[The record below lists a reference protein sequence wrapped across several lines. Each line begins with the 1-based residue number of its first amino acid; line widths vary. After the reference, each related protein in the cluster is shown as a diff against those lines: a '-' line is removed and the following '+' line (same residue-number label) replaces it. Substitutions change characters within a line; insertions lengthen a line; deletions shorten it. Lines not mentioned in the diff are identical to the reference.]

1 VFRPPPPRIEIVGD
15 FLKLRYSGFVRRIL
29 LMALACALLFAP
41 GWTLDRSSRL
51 AVEQADRVV
60 IVKSERTMT
69 LLRLGKVLKT
79 YKVAL
84 GHQPRG
90 RKVQAGDNRTPEGEY
105 TIDLRNAH
113 SQFHLSL
120 RISYPNPADRERAKK
135 LGVDPGGAIMI
146 HGLPAAYA
154 WLGPAHR
161 QTDWTLGCIA
171 VTNPEIE
178 EIWKMVPLG
187 TRVEIKP

>member
-1 VFRPPPPRIEIVGD
+1 MRRAVLIV
-15 FLKLRYSGFVRRIL
+15 
-29 LMALACALLFAP
+29 LASASLFAP
-41 GWTLDRSSRL
+41 AWAAGRLSRKPV
-51 AVEQADRVV
+51 AQADRIV

-69 LLRLGKVLKT
+69 LLRQGRVLRT

-84 GHQPRG
+84 GREPRG
-90 RKVQAGDNRTPEGEY
+90 PKIQIGDNRTPEGEY

-120 RISYPNPADRERAKK
+120 RISYPNQADRERARK

-154 WLGPAHR
+154 WLGAAHR

-178 EIWKMVPLG
+178 EIWQMVPLG
-187 TRVEIKP
+187 TKVEIKP

>member
-1 VFRPPPPRIEIVGD
+1 MQRAFRI
-15 FLKLRYSGFVRRIL
+15 
-29 LMALACALLFAP
+29 ALACAGLLVA
-41 GWTLDRSSRL
+41 GWSGDRTFRL
-51 AVEQADRVV
+51 PVEQADRIV
-60 IVKSERTMT
+60 ILKSERTMT
-69 LLRLGKVLKT
+69 LLRQGKVLKT

-84 GHQPRG
+84 GHEPRG
-90 RKVQAGDNRTPEGEY
+90 PKTRIGDNRTPEGEY
-105 TIDLRNAH
+105 SIDLRNPH

-120 RISYPNPADRERAKK
+120 HISYPNKADRERAKK

-154 WLGPAHR
+154 WLGAAHR
-161 QTDWTLGCIA
+161 QTDWTLGCVA

-187 TRVEIKP
+187 TKVEIKP

>member
-1 VFRPPPPRIEIVGD
+1 VFRPSPPRIEIVNARA
-15 FLKLRYSGFVRRIL
+15 KPRRSGFIRRTL
-29 LMALACALLFAP
+29 LIGLAGALVFVS
-41 GWTLDRSSRL
+41 GWTADRSRRQP
-51 AVEQADRVV
+51 VEHADRII

-69 LLRLGKVLKT
+69 LLRQGKVLKT

-105 TIDLRNAH
+105 IIDLRNAH

-120 RISYPNPADRERAKK
+120 RISYPNPADRERARK

-187 TRVEIKP
+187 TKVEIKP

>member
-1 VFRPPPPRIEIVGD
+1 MQRR
-15 FLKLRYSGFVRRIL
+15 LRVAI
-29 LMALACALLFAP
+29 ACAALLLGASAGSAGRTAP
-41 GWTLDRSSRL
+41 KP
-51 AVEQADRVV
+51 EQADFIL

-69 LLRLGKVLKT
+69 LMRQGKVLKT

-84 GHQPRG
+84 GQEPRG
-90 RKVQAGDNRTPEGEY
+90 AKTQLGDNRTREGEY
-105 TIDLRNAH
+105 TIDLRNPH
-113 SQFHLSL
+113 SQFHLAL
-120 RISYPNPADRERAKK
+120 RISYPNQADRERARK

-187 TRVEIKP
+187 TKVEIKP

>member
-1 VFRPPPPRIEIVGD
+1 MQNRVLVA
-15 FLKLRYSGFVRRIL
+15 
-29 LMALACALLFAP
+29 MACAVLLLGTSTRSTGKTAP
-41 GWTLDRSSRL
+41 TP
-51 AVEQADRVV
+51 EQADFIL

-69 LLRLGKVLKT
+69 LMRQGKVLKT

-84 GHQPRG
+84 GQEPRG
-90 RKVQAGDNRTPEGEY
+90 AKTRVGDNRTPEGEY
-105 TIDLRNAH
+105 TIDLRNPN
-113 SQFHLSL
+113 SQFHLAL
-120 RISYPNPADRERAKK
+120 RISYPNQADRERARK

-154 WLGPAHR
+154 WLGSRHR
-161 QTDWTLGCIA
+161 ETDWTLGCVA

-187 TRVEIKP
+187 TKVEIKP

>member
-1 VFRPPPPRIEIVGD
+1 M
-15 FLKLRYSGFVRRIL
+15 RRTVL
-29 LMALACALLFAP
+29 VALASALLFAP
-41 GWTLDRSSRL
+41 AWAAGRLSRKP
-51 AVEQADRVV
+51 VEQADRIV

-69 LLRLGKVLKT
+69 LLRQGKVLRT
-79 YKVAL
+79 YKIAL
-84 GHQPRG
+84 GSEPRG
-90 RKVQAGDNRTPEGEY
+90 AKMQLGDNRTPEGEY

-120 RISYPNPADRERAKK
+120 RISYPNQADRERARK

-154 WLGPAHR
+154 WLGAAHR
-161 QTDWTLGCIA
+161 QNDWTLGCVA

-178 EIWKMVPLG
+178 EVWKMVPLG
-187 TRVEIKP
+187 TKVEIKP

>member
-1 VFRPPPPRIEIVGD
+1 M
-15 FLKLRYSGFVRRIL
+15 RRTL
-29 LMALACALLFAP
+29 LIGLAGALLFVS
-41 GWTLDRSSRL
+41 GWTADRSRRQP
-51 AVEQADRVV
+51 VEQADLIV

-69 LLRLGKVLKT
+69 LLRQGKVLKT

-84 GHQPRG
+84 GQEPRG
-90 RKVQAGDNRTPEGEY
+90 RKAQIGDNRTPEGEY

-113 SQFHLSL
+113 SQFHLAL
-120 RISYPNPADRERAKK
+120 RISYPNQADRERARK

-161 QTDWTLGCIA
+161 QSDWTLGCIA

-178 EIWKMVPLG
+178 EIWKLVPLG
-187 TRVEIKP
+187 TKVEIKP

>member
-1 VFRPPPPRIEIVGD
+1 MAGD
-15 FLKLRYSGFVRRIL
+15 FAKSRYPGAERLVRRTFLI
-29 LMALACALLFAP
+29 ALACALLFAP
-41 GWTLDRSSRL
+41 GWTADRSSQRP
-51 AVEQADRVV
+51 VEHADRIA
-60 IVKSERTMT
+60 IVKSERMMT
-69 LLRLGKVLKT
+69 LLRQGKVLKT

-120 RISYPNPADRERAKK
+120 RISYPNQADRERARK

-154 WLGPAHR
+154 WLGAAHG

-187 TRVEIKP
+187 TKVEIKP